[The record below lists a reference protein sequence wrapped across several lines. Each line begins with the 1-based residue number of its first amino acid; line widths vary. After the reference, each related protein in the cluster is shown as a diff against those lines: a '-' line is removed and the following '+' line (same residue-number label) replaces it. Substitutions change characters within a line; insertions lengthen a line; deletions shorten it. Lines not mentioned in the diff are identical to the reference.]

1 MRTFLSPL
9 TLPNLSANPAGLS
22 SGTIMFR
29 SDFGELFYLTSN
41 GWESAGIGGRGNA
54 DGGTPSSD
62 YGWLGL
68 GLNGG
73 SPTSLIPSGTGIDAR
88 GV

>member
-1 MRTFLSPL
+1 MKNFLTPL
-9 TLPNLSANPAGLS
+9 KLPNLSANPTGLS
-22 SGTIMFR
+22 SGAIMFR
-29 SDFGELFYLTSN
+29 SDFGELFFLTSN

-54 DGGTPSSD
+54 DGGKPNTD

-73 SPTSLIPSGTGIDAR
+73 TAASLIPSGTGIDA
-88 GV
+88 GGA